1 MSNIFL
7 NYDIN
12 RNNIYNKFKN
22 SFYIKFNRSKNE
34 NDPDFILFFDK
45 NKKLISNHK
54 FEINGIY
61 IHKFK
66 TWIWSWAMPYLKQK
80 MISNSRKI
88 LNYGLDLGSDINDI
102 RKIFFITSRFK
113 LPNQYNVDYINA
125 ISLELVKNNMIY
137 ELKLK
142 ISDEIIKQKK
152 IKKFDIITFESFFK
166 DDTYIDITDDN
177 NELNNCITFY
187 LFIQNN

>member
-12 RNNIYNKFKN
+12 RNKVYNKFKN
-22 SFYIKFNRSKNE
+22 AYYIKLNRSE
-34 NDPDFILFFDK
+34 NDNESDFILFFDK
-45 NKKLISNHK
+45 NKKLIANHK

-80 MISNSRKI
+80 LIINSRKI
-88 LNYGLDLGSDINDI
+88 LNYGLDLGSEINDI
-102 RKIFFITSRFK
+102 RKIFFITSRFR

-125 ISLELVKNNMIY
+125 ISLELVKNQMIY

-142 ISDEIIKQKK
+142 ISDDIIEQKK
-152 IKKFDIITFESFFK
+152 IKKFDIISFETYFKNNTFIEIY
-166 DDTYIDITDDN
+166 DEN

-187 LFIQNN
+187 LFVQVD